1 MLIAV
6 LVCIAGIV
14 VENVKWPQDRTALKT
29 RFVTSER
36 PGEQLSLLVGLVLNN
51 SVVRWLIA
59 FAVGASVVLAVLGI
73 PALQQ
78 RIRGAIDSGVLSAN
92 GLDALLGLAVGLLMI
107 ALAVTARWLARQER

>member
-14 VENVKWPQDRTALKT
+14 VENVKWPQDRDALKA

-36 PGEQLSLLVGLVLNN
+36 PSEQIGLLVGLVLNN

-59 FAVGASVVLAVLGI
+59 FAVGASVVLAVLEI

-78 RIRGAIDSGVLSAN
+78 RIRSAIDAGELTAN
-92 GLDALLGLAVGLLMI
+92 GLDALLGLSVGVLMT
-107 ALAVTARWLARQER
+107 ALAITARWLARWE

>member
-14 VENVKWPQDRTALKT
+14 VENVKWPQDRAALKT

-36 PGEQLSLLVGLVLNN
+36 PGEQLALLVGLVLSN

-59 FAVGASVVLAVLGI
+59 FAVAASVVLAVLQI
-73 PALQQ
+73 PAFQARLKEALDA
-78 RIRGAIDSGVLSAN
+78 GELTAN
-92 GLDALLGLAVGLLMI
+92 GLDALIGLGIGALMTVF
-107 ALAVTARWLARQER
+107 ATTARWLAR